1 MTDYSIQQLQR
12 YVRMILETLEDN
24 VEDQIDELRSLPE
37 YSDIDA
43 FVAAK
48 LDDDQYEFNY
58 VELQALAR
66 NETQFEL
73 GDKRVGAASQAKTE
87 KIRSILVNDYGFK
100 FIGREKL
107 KQTRGFTSP
116 LNGKNR
122 WAGQGGGGSGFSSG
136 GLKMGGGSGTA
147 GGSTNWDKNS
157 SRNLGMGAG
166 RKLFCQTTN
175 VWCYLHRDWFVCLD
189 ERFTVLDIIFIDFI
203 TIKKIRCF

>member
-1 MTDYSIQQLQR
+1 MTNPGIQQLEC
-12 YVRMILETLEDN
+12 YVRMLLETLEDD
-24 VEDQIDELRSLPE
+24 VEEQIDELRSMPE
-37 YSDIDA
+37 FSDIDA

-66 NETQFEL
+66 NQTQAMS
-73 GDKRVGAASQAKTE
+73 GDKRTGAASQTTTE

-100 FIGREKL
+100 FVGREKL

-147 GGSTNWDKNS
+147 GGKTAWSRDS
-157 SRNLGMGAG
+157 SRNLSMGAG
-166 RKLFCQTTN
+166 RKL
-175 VWCYLHRDWFVCLD
+175 
-189 ERFTVLDIIFIDFI
+189 
-203 TIKKIRCF
+203 

>member
-1 MTDYSIQQLQR
+1 MTNSSIQQLEC
-12 YVRMILETLEDN
+12 YVRMILETLEDD
-24 VEDQIDELRSLPE
+24 VEEQIDELRSMPE
-37 YSDIDA
+37 FSDIDA

-66 NETQFEL
+66 NQTQATS
-73 GDKRVGAASQAKTE
+73 GDKRTGAASQTTTE

-100 FIGREKL
+100 FVGREKL

-147 GGSTNWDKNS
+147 GGKTAWSRDS
-157 SRNLGMGAG
+157 SRNLSMGAG
-166 RKLFCQTTN
+166 RKL
-175 VWCYLHRDWFVCLD
+175 
-189 ERFTVLDIIFIDFI
+189 
-203 TIKKIRCF
+203 